1 MSTGFSIKESVKR
14 AYREKS
20 GLLVILSGG
29 RASIYV
35 EGEDVESGEYEN
47 QYDALDEVLDA
58 VDELELDNVVKQVPE
73 GFIIFA
79 WKEDEGITIRK
90 REEWLGWVKEKL
102 KKNGIRL
109 TGVFANALVGLN
121 TVILPPPTPAIRR
134 SIKLSTAYG
143 QPFPERE
150 EATCSIVGSYEF
162 LRKIGLEGKMLDELS
177 SLDVKSVTLYEKVG
191 ALRLDVDLDKER
203 ILLVTPDPN
212 LIDYLVRFAIE
223 IRSRKADFEDV
234 YIKLIKS
241 VSERILAST
250 TLPNEIIKEL
260 LETFIKFSSS
270 SLIKK
275 YVLEQ
280 NSDKDW
286 AMKILAEAPSGLD
299 ISTLPDDAL
308 SLTLAIIHNLW
319 RFGNMIPEN
328 LTARIGQRRMDRIR
342 SIYQSVYNYILS
354 PENKDYFNE
363 ASEMVYTLLSSL
375 LDITRIRLATQT
387 ETLV

>member
-1 MSTGFSIKESVKR
+1 
-14 AYREKS
+14 
-20 GLLVILSGG
+20 
-29 RASIYV
+29 
-35 EGEDVESGEYEN
+35 
-47 QYDALDEVLDA
+47 
-58 VDELELDNVVKQVPE
+58 
-73 GFIIFA
+73 
-79 WKEDEGITIRK
+79 
-90 REEWLGWVKEKL
+90 
-102 KKNGIRL
+102 
-109 TGVFANALVGLN
+109 
-121 TVILPPPTPAIRR
+121 
-134 SIKLSTAYG
+134 
-143 QPFPERE
+143 
-150 EATCSIVGSYEF
+150 
-162 LRKIGLEGKMLDELS
+162 MLDELS